1 MNAGYN
7 ALALGESPERSPM
20 KKNTRQTLEDA
31 ITANLAA
38 PAGRAFDIFANGTIR
53 RTPGSQPT
61 GCTVAQLA
69 DGTTVWLD
77 GVRLLLPA
85 PRYALSTDTPAS
97 GIPGRP
103 VFDRDLRAALA
114 EIEAYAGL
122 HENFR
127 TRYGI

>member
-1 MNAGYN
+1 M
-7 ALALGESPERSPM
+7 SQ
-20 KKNTRQTLEDA
+20 QTLADI

-38 PAGRAFDIFANGTIR
+38 PARAFDIFANGTIR

-77 GVRLLLPA
+77 GVKLRLPER
-85 PRYALSTDTPAS
+85 RYSLATNHPAS
-97 GIPGRP
+97 GIPGRA

-114 EIEAYAGL
+114 EMS
-122 HENFR
+122 R
-127 TRYGI
+127 